1 MLVSDLRDLDQ
12 FCGMTLDTFGNF
24 VKDQFALGVDT
35 FGNFVK
41 DQFALGVSQHDKY
54 NNKHKKCLLNCM
66 VIEVARK

>member
-1 MLVSDLRDLDQ
+1 MLVSDLRDLHQ
-12 FCGMTLDTFGNF
+12 FCGMTL
-24 VKDQFALGVDT
+24 DT